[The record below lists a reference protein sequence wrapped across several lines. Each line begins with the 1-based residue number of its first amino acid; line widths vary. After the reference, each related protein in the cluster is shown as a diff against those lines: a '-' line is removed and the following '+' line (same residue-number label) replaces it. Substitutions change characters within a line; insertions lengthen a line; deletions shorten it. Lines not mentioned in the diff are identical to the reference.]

1 MTGLSRVRSREWRG
15 NTPRTN
21 KQPVSVTLLL
31 WCGVGANQSAEGQ
44 GQPWTLTARIPV
56 QGGGGSRWEGGA
68 ATSAPRVQPAH
79 APIPELAALLPRAV
93 PAALTRAQSLPEEL
107 AGQEP

>member
-1 MTGLSRVRSREWRG
+1 MEREHATHEQTASECHLAPLARG
-15 NTPRTN
+15 GR
-21 KQPVSVTLLL
+21 QPE
-31 WCGVGANQSAEGQ
+31 CRGAGPALDSDGPEPPSGA
-44 GQPWTLTARIPV
+44 
-56 QGGGGSRWEGGA
+56 GGSRWEGRA

-93 PAALTRAQSLPEEL
+93 HAALTRAQSLPEEL